1 MMKHFFHYNWQV
13 RDDWFDLLTTL
24 SHDELYKKRIGGV
37 GSIAYT
43 LFHIIDVECAWICCD
58 LQQKNISLI
67 PFENMKTLQDIID
80 LSKLYRKEVQSFINE
95 WNPESIDEH
104 VEVIDDEGQKE
115 VFTKSEILSH
125 VIAHEIHHI
134 GQLSI
139 WAREIG
145 LKPVSANLIRRN
157 IF

>member
-1 MMKHFFHYNWQV
+1 MKHFFEYNWQV
-13 RDDWFDLLTTL
+13 RDEWFELLKTI
-24 SHDELYKKRIGGV
+24 SQEELYKKRIGGV
-37 GSIAYT
+37 GNIAYT

-58 LQQKNISLI
+58 LQQKTI
-67 PFENMKTLQDIID
+67 PFVPFEDLPTLESIMD
-80 LSKLYRKEVQSFINE
+80 LSQQYRKEVQAFLDNWKPVTMKKRI
-95 WNPESIDEH
+95 
-104 VEVIDDEGQKE
+104 EVFDNDGQKE
-115 VFTKSEILSH
+115 EFAQGEILSH

-139 WAREIG
+139 WVREIG